1 MANEMRNQLLKQ
13 QLGTNTA
20 GLKKLIKDG
29 DDVDEEMD

>member
-20 GLKKLIKDG
+20 GLKKLMKEG
-29 DDVDEEMD
+29 EDVDEEFD